1 MAQHREAWEAIHG
14 LKFPSVTV
22 SHVPWTSL
30 PRKFLHV
37 GIVIATELM
46 PESDL
51 PKAILHI
58 SRDETL
64 ADYQVRSLYASG
76 CAYVYVVLGAE
87 AERARAEL
95 VAHHIIVNELWPQGR
110 VSSIQTALK
119 ALDRYDGCLII
130 PVDMIGVQDDTLQQ
144 LIEAAEIGGHAVI
157 RPSYNGQPGR
167 LLWINRAAATEVAT
181 MSPSGD
187 KSFDVFL
194 LSRAHLLP
202 VDDPAILAEIDG
214 SEALGHI

>member
-1 MAQHREAWEAIHG
+1 MAPQREAWEAIHG

-37 GIVIATELM
+37 GIVLATDLA

-51 PKAILHI
+51 PKAILHV
-58 SRDETL
+58 SGDETL
-64 ADYQVRSLYASG
+64 AGYQVRRLHASG
-76 CAYVYVVLGAE
+76 CASVYVVLGAE

-95 VAHHIIVNELWPQGR
+95 AAHQIVVNEFWQQGR
-110 VSSIQTALK
+110 VSAIQAALK
-119 ALDRYDGCLII
+119 GLDRYDGCLLI
-130 PVDMIGVQDDTLQQ
+130 PVDTIGVLDDTLQQ
-144 LIEAAEIGGHAVI
+144 LIEASELGEHSVI

-167 LLWINRAAATEVAT
+167 LAWINRAAAAEVAA

-202 VDDPAILAEIDG
+202 VDDPAILAAING
-214 SEALGHI
+214 SEIRDDI